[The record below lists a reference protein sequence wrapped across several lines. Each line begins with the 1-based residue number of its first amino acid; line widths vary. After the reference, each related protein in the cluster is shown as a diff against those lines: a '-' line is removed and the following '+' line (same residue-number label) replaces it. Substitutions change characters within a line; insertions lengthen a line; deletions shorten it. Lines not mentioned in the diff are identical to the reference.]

1 MRNLPTPKRLQHGAA
16 AHNRAPVMEREIAKR
31 VGGKV
36 TKASGAQMEKGD
48 ARVKGV
54 VRIEAKATS
63 NKSFSV
69 TREMI
74 EKIEAAALGAGE
86 VPFIEIELLGPNGKP
101 MHRVAVVP
109 TWGLD
114 LLIGGQG

>member
-1 MRNLPTPKRLQHGAA
+1 MGLLTPKRLQRGAA
-16 AHNRAPVMEREIAKR
+16 AHNRAPVQEREIANR
-31 VGGKV
+31 IGGKV

-48 ARVKGV
+48 ARIKGLLRV
-54 VRIEAKATS
+54 EAKSTS

-86 VPFIEIELLGPNGKP
+86 VPYIEIELLGPDGRPCAPRCSNANVG
-101 MHRVAVVP
+101 H
-109 TWGLD
+109 
-114 LLIGGQG
+114 

>member
-1 MRNLPTPKRLQHGAA
+1 MLAKPKRLQHGAA
-16 AHNRAPVMEREIAKR
+16 AHNRAPVMEKEVAKR
-31 VGGKV
+31 VGGTQ

-48 ARVKGV
+48 VRIRGL

-74 EKIEAAALGAGE
+74 EKVEAAGLGSGE
-86 VPFIEIELLGPNGKP
+86 VPYIEIELLDRNGKP
-101 MHRVAVVP
+101 AHRVAVIP
-109 TWGLD
+109 TWGID
-114 LLIGGQG
+114 MLIDQGQ

>member
-1 MRNLPTPKRLQHGAA
+1 MPLALPKRMQHGAN
-16 AHNRAPVMEREIAKR
+16 AHNRAPVMEKEIAKR

-36 TKASGAQMEKGD
+36 TKASGAQGEKGD
-48 ARVKGV
+48 ARVRGL

-74 EKIEAAALGAGE
+74 EKIEAAALGSGE
-86 VPFIEIELLGPNGKP
+86 VPYIEIELLGPNGKP
-101 MHRVAVVP
+101 LHRVAVMP
-109 TWGLD
+109 TWGID
-114 LLIGGQG
+114 MMIGSE

>member
-1 MRNLPTPKRLQHGAA
+1 MSLPTPKRLQRGAA
-16 AHNRAPVMEREIAKR
+16 AHNRAPFQEREIAKR

-54 VRIEAKATS
+54 VRIEAKSTS

-69 TREMI
+69 TREI
-74 EKIEAAALGAGE
+74 IDKIEAAALGAGE
-86 VPFIEIELLGPNGKP
+86 VPYLEIELLGPDGRP
-101 MHRVAVVP
+101 THRVAVMP
-109 TWGLD
+109 TWALD
-114 LLIGGQG
+114 MMLGQQ